1 MPEAHAVWFPFAN
14 VRFQIRVENFADDA
28 PVPRQAPVAD
38 AGMQAFGPGVE
49 HQRGQGSQD
58 FESVGYDIVPYAV
71 SVERNSYREADAC
84 RITIPL
90 TKMPFDPRVIRSA
103 TVQIFGGVLDPL
115 EYREGFDSNQAL
127 KLPDFT
133 ANGVSNQLFA
143 GFVDDWEVERG
154 DHDVLQITARD
165 VTSIL
170 VDAELPQNTLK
181 GLPKASKLDDVIRAI
196 IAQLPAAEGLRV
208 VVELLNGDELPT
220 LAEIKPPNWFDSK
233 KTVKKG
239 RKRSPNG
246 SQKMYYWDMI
256 TDLCVAAGFVC
267 FMRLPTLDDAGG
279 NVAGRGIAA
288 RPELVISDPRTY
300 YKDSI
305 KFGGERVAP
314 DTVRRFIYGINVDSL
329 KLRRKFGGIK
339 TPTIEVRSWDTRKGK
354 ALVGR
359 FPRRTVNNKPATSG
373 KGDREEVQV
382 HLLRDIVGPGAQD
395 RLDKAAASIY
405 QQLSRGEFEVQIKT
419 KALAALPRNV
429 SPSEVTRSTT
439 STPANVDADI
449 FAMQAG
455 DPIIVGIDQANK
467 ELDRITT
474 VTEFNKTLGPAR
486 SELMQKVAIRRDL
499 ADAIAIAMDSDFIQ
513 QEFRVQ
519 KAVMT
524 WAHQSGWEFEVHAI
538 NYLDIRHAVELDELS
553 VDVVKKS
560 GSGNDLDPGR
570 LNPRNPPPLPPR
582 D

>member
-1 MPEAHAVWFPFAN
+1 MAEAHAVWFPFAN
-14 VRFQIRVENFADDA
+14 VRFQIRVENFALDA
-28 PVPRQAPVAD
+28 HSIGNDVVADGFEVVATPAALVLYRQAD
-38 AGMQAFGPGVE
+38 E
-49 HQRGQGSQD
+49 
-58 FESVGYDIVPYAV
+58 
-71 SVERNSYREADAC
+71 C

-115 EYREGFDSNQAL
+115 KYREAFDSNQAL
-127 KLPDFT
+127 KLPDLT
-133 ANGVSNQLFA
+133 PGGVSNQVFA

-170 VDAELPQNTLK
+170 ADAELPQNALK
-181 GLPKASKLDDVIRAI
+181 GIPKTTKLDDVIRFI
-196 IAQLPAAEGLRV
+196 VAQLSAAEGLRV
-208 VVELLNGDELPT
+208 VAELLNGEQMPT
-220 LAEIKPPNWFDSK
+220 LADIKPPNWFDSK

-246 SQKMYYWDMI
+246 SQKMHYWDMI

-267 FMRLPTLDDAGG
+267 FMRLPTLDDASG
-279 NVAGRGIAA
+279 NAAGRGISA
-288 RPELVISDPRTY
+288 RPELVITDPRTY

-329 KLRRKFGGIK
+329 KIRRKFGGTK
-339 TPTIEVRSWDTRKGK
+339 TPTIEVRTFDTRTGK
-354 ALVGR
+354 RLSGR

-373 KGDREEVQV
+373 KGDREDVQV
-382 HLLRDIVGPGAQD
+382 HLLRDIVGPKAQD

-429 SPSEVTRSTT
+429 SPSTTTRSTT
-439 STPANVDADI
+439 TTPANVDADI

-455 DPIIVGIDQANK
+455 DPIIVGIDRANIAL
-467 ELDRITT
+467 EQMTT
-474 VTEFNKTLGPAR
+474 ATEFNKTLGPAR
-486 SELMQKVAIRRDL
+486 AEMMQDVGIRRDL
-499 ADAIAIAMDSDFIQ
+499 ADAISIAMDSDFIQ

-519 KAVMT
+519 KNMMT
-524 WAHQSGWEFEVHAI
+524 WSHQSGWEFELHAI

-553 VDVVKKS
+553 VDQVDRSTGKKITS
-560 GSGNDLDPGR
+560 LDKTKEITKPGITSLDKINNVTR
-570 LNPRNPPPLPPR
+570 PGIPSIPIS
-582 D
+582 